1 MTNHFAHVY
10 PQFVSARCIY
20 FRALFGTLVY
30 AGLSLP
36 IVADLSTYYGIGAT
50 MIIETRCN
58 AMLKQIGIT
67 FNTQLK
73 IAVITVEPAVKY
85 SFV

>member
-1 MTNHFAHVY
+1 MYLLSN
-10 PQFVSARCIY
+10 
-20 FRALFGTLVY
+20 LVWY
-30 AGLSLP
+30 TGLPTGLSLP

-50 MIIETRCN
+50 TIIETRCN
-58 AMLKQIGIT
+58 ATHKQIGIT

-73 IAVITVEPAVKY
+73 IAVIRVEPEVKY